1 MGDWI
6 LIVTRGFVEL
16 DRASTSDPHSPCSS
30 GVGSICWGGGAS
42 RREVA
47 AGLRPRMADLEVF
60 WLRLVGLQSL
70 PSVYEDRPIVV
81 FAGLRQAI
89 HDN

>member
-1 MGDWI
+1 VGDWI

-47 AGLRPRMADLEVF
+47 AGLRPRIADLEVF
-60 WLRLVGLQSL
+60 WLRLVGYMRIVQLWSL
-70 PSVYEDRPIVV
+70 PD
-81 FAGLRQAI
+81 
-89 HDN
+89 